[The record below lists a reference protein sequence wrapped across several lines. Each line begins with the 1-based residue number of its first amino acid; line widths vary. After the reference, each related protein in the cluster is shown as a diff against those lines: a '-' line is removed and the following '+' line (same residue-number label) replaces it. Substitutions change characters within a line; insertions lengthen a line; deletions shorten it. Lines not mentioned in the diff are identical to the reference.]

1 MSVTLWI
8 DTPTEK
14 TIELGPTLATYR
26 AFSEMQSA
34 AGAAWQAEYA
44 DLAGVLTQC
53 EDQEDADPEWLADV
67 QSQAAQFLKSYGD
80 HISDFCHRLLA
91 TLAHGEANT

>member
-14 TIELGPTLATYR
+14 TIELGPTLATYQAFAEMSR
-26 AFSEMQSA
+26 AA
-34 AGAAWQAEYA
+34 DDAWQSEFA

-53 EDQEDADPEWLADV
+53 ESQEDADPSWLSDV
-67 QSQAAQFLKSYGD
+67 QRQAAQFLARHGD
-80 HISDFCHRLLA
+80 DISDYAHRLLA
-91 TLAHGEANT
+91 TLTHAQGQ